1 MVNQLGQDHGE
12 ENLDSANLELPPTNL
27 NAILLAPILESMSKN
42 LTDMSRRNRQIN
54 YQPRKVGTLDLE
66 FAENSALKVLR
77 SGLKVKLSNL
87 FPVTKLVVSSD
98 DAEMS
103 DDVEIEPKDPNLK
116 VNADAR
122 NSARRL
128 YDVMRELAEEK
139 GLDSLFLA
147 SGCLRWTSDE
157 GNEHRAPIFISQ
169 ADITP
174 VDGKRTDF
182 FVSVDFAS
190 GAEINPSL
198 IDYLILNKG
207 LLWNEEHWATQLQGD
222 NLEQITNSKNEFL
235 TLVRDAL
242 PDASFEELEVL
253 DTFFFA
259 KAPMVRDLRDPE
271 FLELASSNA
280 IILAATN
287 VDARLLPNP
296 ESSEFDYGD
305 IDLQPIIKTPL
316 ILDADAHQQVAIETA
331 LRGQNLV
338 IQGPPGTGKSQTI
351 ANLIA
356 GLADQGKR
364 VLFVAEKAA
373 AIEAV
378 AKRLEANSLGHLMLK
393 LHESGAKKSATYNQL
408 RTSIDKGKRLAD
420 AQQDVQSLTDKRQ
433 QLNERSIALH
443 EPLDALGLSPFQ
455 LIELA
460 SAADV
465 DLKIIDP
472 NSKLDLKKIS
482 NLLTKNG
489 IHAEKLAS
497 KLSKSGY
504 LDTESKSSIW
514 NIARPIPELDLDEF
528 KNELDE
534 ICLENVRLTE
544 LKGSF
549 PQILREFNDLPIEEL
564 SIYLAAAINHL
575 EAEALL
581 AYPLEDQL
589 LVTFLVAFKIVP
601 RIKKAS
607 EPLSW
612 FQTLSLRRKAR
623 RYLPGIV
630 DVRAALQS
638 IEEARIGW
646 KKIGK
651 ASKPKLEILSDLHDL
666 NENVNNTQEALR
678 KISVTSSNHL
688 KYDMK
693 ALNGLR
699 QKFSDA
705 WRAQIWYT
713 NELDLFN
720 VGLKVAINPLFASGL
735 SQESCKKLISA
746 TVAAAF
752 VNSLLNNESSLSM
765 LNVTSIV
772 DSYASLDR
780 KFIAENAQRIAVS
793 CATQSRNNRNTFTD
807 QNKFLG
813 NNIDKKTRQA
823 STRELFH
830 RAPDIITSIT
840 PCIAMSP
847 LLVSTLLPI
856 REMFDVVIFDEASQV
871 LPADALPAIVRGRQL
886 VVAGDSRQL
895 PPTTFFDSVTSDGTA
910 VVDDYESILDRLA
923 SLLPS
928 RSLLWHYRSLD
939 ERLIAVSNQHIYDG
953 QLTTFPG
960 AERSE
965 TIKFVHAL
973 EANTALI
980 ATSSS
985 NSNEIDL
992 LISEIFDHASN
1003 FPQDSLGVITLG
1015 REHANRVEMAFRN
1028 ALSKRPDLLD
1038 FFSGESS
1045 ERFFIKNLER
1055 VQGDERDNIIISTGY
1070 QKNQSGKLPQNFG
1083 PINQNGGQ
1091 RRLNVAMSR
1100 ARKRMTL
1107 VSSFNSSDI
1116 DASTKKR
1123 GVEVLHAFFTF
1134 MESGGTN
1141 LLTGRHGEIP
1151 LNPFESA
1158 ILESLVARGLTVE
1171 PQLGVSGYRIDFA
1184 IRHPVLPGRY
1194 ILAVEADGASYH
1206 SEKSARDRDRL
1217 RQEHLE
1223 RLGWKFHRIWSTD
1236 WFRNP
1241 VLETDRLVEAYEKQL
1256 QLIDS
1261 GQTLSR
1267 GHVIEITHVKS
1278 LKVITPEIQRSL
1290 SIFNVYGKPIA
1301 QVPRLHLDSCMQ
1313 HVINVNGIITRDEA
1327 IEEARKAL
1335 GYSRKG
1341 PAIVSALTQSYDRVQ
1356 AKRNR

>member
-1 MVNQLGQDHGE
+1 MVNQFGQNLGE
-12 ENLDSANLELPPTNL
+12 EYLDSETRELPPTNL
-27 NAILLAPILESMSKN
+27 NAILLAPILESMSKS

-103 DDVEIEPKDPNLK
+103 DEVEIEPKDPTLK
-116 VNADAR
+116 VNAEAR
-122 NSARRL
+122 KSARRL

-169 ADITP
+169 ANITP

-207 LLWNEEHWATQLQGD
+207 LVWDEEHWATQLQGD

-235 TLVRDAL
+235 ALIRDVL

-259 KAPMVRDLRDPE
+259 KAPMVRDLRDPV

-287 VDARLLPNP
+287 VDETLLDNP
-296 ESSEFDYGD
+296 EISEFDYVD
-305 IDLQPIIKTPL
+305 IDLRPVVDTPL
-316 ILDADAHQQVAIETA
+316 ILDADSHQQVAIEMA

-356 GLADQGKR
+356 ALAEQGKR

-378 AKRLEANSLGHLMLK
+378 AKRLDENGLGHLMLR

-408 RTSIDKGKRLAD
+408 KSSIDKGQRLAD
-420 AQQDVQSLTDKRQ
+420 SRQDVQSLTYKRQ
-433 QLNERSIALH
+433 QLNERSVALH
-443 EPLDALGLSPFQ
+443 EPLDALDLSPFQ

-465 DLKIIDP
+465 DLNISDP
-472 NSKLDLKKIS
+472 NTKKDLKKMSI
-482 NLLTKNG
+482 LLINNG
-489 IHAEKLAS
+489 IYAEKLAS
-497 KLSKSGY
+497 KLSQSGY
-504 LDTESKSSIW
+504 LDTESKSSKW
-514 NIARPIPELDLDEF
+514 NLARPIPGLDLDEF
-528 KNELDE
+528 KNELNE

-549 PQILREFNDLPIEEL
+549 PQILKEFNDIPIEEL
-564 SIYLAAAINHL
+564 NIYLAATINHL

-581 AYPLEDQL
+581 AFPLEDQL
-589 LVTFLVAFKIVP
+589 LATFLAAFKIVP

-607 EPLSW
+607 EPLGW
-612 FQTLSLRRKAR
+612 FQSLSLRRKAR
-623 RYLPGIV
+623 RYLPGIA
-630 DVRAALQS
+630 DVKSALQI
-638 IEEARIGW
+638 IEEARIVW

-651 ASKPKLEILSDLHDL
+651 ATKPKFEILSDLHAL
-666 NENVNNTQEALR
+666 NENVTNTQEALK
-678 KISVTSSNHL
+678 KISVASCDHL
-688 KYDMK
+688 KNGIA
-693 ALNGLR
+693 ALDAL
-699 QKFSDA
+699 KDFSDA

-713 NELDLFN
+713 NELDLLN
-720 VGLKVAINPLFASGL
+720 VGLKSAIFPLFASGL
-735 SQESCKKLISA
+735 SQESCKKYISA
-746 TVAAAF
+746 TAAAAF

-765 LNVTSIV
+765 LNVSGIV

-813 NNIDKKTRQA
+813 QNIDKKTRQA

-856 REMFDVVIFDEASQV
+856 KEMFDVVIFDEASQV

-895 PPTTFFDSVTSDGTA
+895 PPTTFFDSVASDGMA

-965 TIKFVHAL
+965 TIKFVQAL
-973 EANTALI
+973 ETNTALI

-985 NSNEIDL
+985 NSHEIDL
-992 LISEIFDHASN
+992 LISEIFNHASN

-1015 REHANRVEMAFRN
+1015 REHSNRVEMAFRN
-1028 ALSKRPDLLD
+1028 ELSKRPDLLN

-1055 VQGDERDNIIISTGY
+1055 VQGDERDNIIITTGY

-1158 ILESLVARGLTVE
+1158 ILESLTARGLTVE

-1184 IRHPVLPGRY
+1184 IRHPILPGRY

-1241 VLETDRLVEAYEKQL
+1241 TLEIDRLVEAYEKQL

-1267 GHVIEITHVKS
+1267 GHVVETTHVKS
-1278 LKVITPEIQRSL
+1278 LEVITPEIQRSL
-1290 SIFNVYGKPIA
+1290 SSFNIYGKSIA
-1301 QVPRLHLDSCMQ
+1301 HVPRVHLDSCMQ
-1313 HVINVNGIITRDEA
+1313 HVMNVNGIITRDEA

-1341 PAIVSALTQSYDRVQ
+1341 PAIVSALAQSYDRVQ